1 MEACAVPAH
10 QEQHRLKTN
19 LLSGDM
25 SDEDR
30 AAQTV
35 SHTIDKRKFTCL
47 STFRVQSVST
57 HIGSLEARIGELELR
72 NKELPATIARA
83 KAEEDPYNDQDIRA
97 QFRALQYAIK
107 VIVEED
113 FSTKREIT
121 GWALYDKI
129 AELDDRDLFL
139 QAYVAAILAADYF
152 GDDALFFS
160 YDAKMDNKL
169 GGFDKLQV
177 DRGSKPTQKR
187 SFQL

>member
-1 MEACAVPAH
+1 
-10 QEQHRLKTN
+10 
-19 LLSGDM
+19 M
-25 SDEDR
+25 SDEDQT
-30 AAQTV
+30 AQTV
-35 SHTIDKRKFTCL
+35 SHILNRCRFTCL
-47 STFRVQSVST
+47 LNFRVQSVST
-57 HIGSLEARIGELELR
+57 HIRDLEDRVEELELR
-72 NKELPATIARA
+72 SKELPATIARA
-83 KAEEDPYNDQDIRA
+83 KAEEDPYNDQEIRA

-152 GDDALFFS
+152 EDDALFFS

-187 SFQL
+187 SFQDN